1 MFNVKELS
9 VWMNSTQSKFEEE
22 KNLKI
27 LSNNGYGNKNHISKN
42 QENTTKKLDIE
53 AEVDFVF
60 NEEIKK
66 FDKNK

>member
-1 MFNVKELS
+1 MFNVKDLS